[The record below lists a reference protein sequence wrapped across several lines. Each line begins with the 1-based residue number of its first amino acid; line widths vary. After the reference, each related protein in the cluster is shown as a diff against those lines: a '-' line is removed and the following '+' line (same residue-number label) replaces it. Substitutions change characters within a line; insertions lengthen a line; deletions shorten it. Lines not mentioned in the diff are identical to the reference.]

1 VLHMIDGHDSLPSLP
16 GKLES
21 CKKGARQAPRP
32 IVEFAIVGRVLYEE
46 ALLLKLLQPEYR
58 DGRGDLYV
66 MYVIDHARGTPPS
79 VQVLNPEKHFL
90 QGTGERVRCD
100 NRP

>member
-1 VLHMIDGHDSLPSLP
+1 MIDGHDSLPSLP

-46 ALLLKLLQPEYR
+46 ALVLKFAATR
-58 DGRGDLYV
+58 VSGRERRLVCYV
-66 MYVIDHARGTPPS
+66 CDRPREG
-79 VQVLNPEKHFL
+79 NPTISA
-90 QGTGERVRCD
+90 GVGS
-100 NRP
+100 